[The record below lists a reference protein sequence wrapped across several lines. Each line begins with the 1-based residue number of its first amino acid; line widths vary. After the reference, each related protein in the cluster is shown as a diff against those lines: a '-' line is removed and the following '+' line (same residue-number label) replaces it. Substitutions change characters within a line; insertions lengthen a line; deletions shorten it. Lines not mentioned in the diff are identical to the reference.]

1 MRGDIFMMRTAKAC
15 TTVNNGAGGTE
26 ISGGRC
32 LRRDLGRLESYAT
45 LIGGLIGSGIFVV
58 IGQAGGLAGPSVP
71 LAYVALFPVVMAT
84 AMAYMVF
91 MSTPLGERP
100 GGAYV
105 HISRTFGRFF
115 PGFIAVWLQL
125 VAYSGALGVLSL
137 SLGQYM
143 LFFFPNFA
151 PVYTAAAILLFFY
164 LVNLVGVKIYG
175 GFQTAMFLILIAAVL
190 ILVIP
195 GLRTIKM
202 DYYAPLFPHGIKGF
216 IAALSSLF
224 MSYAGFEG
232 LAQTAG
238 ETKNARKTLPM
249 IFFKGIGITVVIYF
263 FMSFVAFGNMHYNDL
278 ARSASAM
285 TDVAKNY
292 LPGWGAAV
300 VALGAIMA
308 FTTSINATLMVP
320 PRLLMVLGEDRL
332 VPEFFSHIHPRFR
345 TPDVGLTITT
355 GIAIALIMTNTLGVI
370 LAITLQAIFI
380 LYILHSTALIFLPIV
395 NPGLYKSALFRPAK
409 PVLIIVGSFS
419 VVCMLI
425 FSYSMLLSSW
435 KQILFWGLAG
445 IIIYAIAIL
454 HGHRSGINF
463 EKIMKYGMGD

>member
-1 MRGDIFMMRTAKAC
+1 MSSASKANAAKNVSTAEAESSRT
-15 TTVNNGAGGTE
+15 GH
-26 ISGGRC
+26 
-32 LRRDLGRLESYAT
+32 LRRDLGRAESYAT

-71 LAYVALFPVVMAT
+71 LAYLALFPVVMAT

-125 VAYSGALGVLSL
+125 VAYSGALGVLSI
-137 SLGQYM
+137 SLGEYM
-143 LFFFPNFA
+143 RFFFPNFA

-164 LVNLVGVKIYG
+164 FVNLVGVKIYG
-175 GFQTAMFLILIAAVL
+175 GLQTAMFLVLIAAVA
-190 ILVIP
+190 ILVVP
-195 GLRTIKM
+195 GLRTVKM
-202 DYYAPLFPHGIKGF
+202 DYYTPLFPFGIKGF

-238 ETKNARKTLPM
+238 ETKDARKTLPSV
-249 IFFKGIGITVVIYF
+249 FFRGISITVIIYF
-263 FMSFVAFGNMHYNDL
+263 LMSFVAFGNMHYGDL
-278 ARSASAM
+278 AKSTSAM

-332 VPEFFSHIHPRFR
+332 VPAVFSHINRRFG

-370 LAITLQAIFI
+370 LAITLQSIFI
-380 LYILHSTALIFLPIV
+380 LYILHSAALVFLPIV
-395 NPGLYKSALFRPAK
+395 NPGLYKSALFRPARG
-409 PVLIIVGSFS
+409 VLFAVGGFS

-425 FSYSMLLSSW
+425 FSYSMLLTSW
-435 KQILFWGLAG
+435 KQILFWGFAG
-445 IIIYAIAIL
+445 VVIYAVAML
-454 HGHRSGINF
+454 HGYRSGTDF
-463 EKIMKYGMGD
+463 GKIMECGVKEQAEY